1 MKNAYFKRGKKYT
14 MLFIYRRIF
23 VLADRSFRSSFFAD
37 SPVLFKN
44 VEKKILINI
53 ITHIGTDV
61 LRLK

>member
-1 MKNAYFKRGKKYT
+1 MLILKEVKKYT

-23 VLADRSFRSSFFAD
+23 VLADRSFRSSFFID

>member
-1 MKNAYFKRGKKYT
+1 MLILKEVKKYT
-14 MLFIYRRIF
+14 ILFIYRRIF
-23 VLADRSFRSSFFAD
+23 VLADRSFRSSFFVD

-61 LRLK
+61 LKLK

>member
-1 MKNAYFKRGKKYT
+1 MLILKEVKKYT

-23 VLADRSFRSSFFAD
+23 VLADRSFRSSFFVD

-61 LRLK
+61 LKLK